1 MSTDLRERLA
11 RIGLDRDALA
21 PYRGRVVS
29 RVSRVSACMLSP
41 FAVMHA
47 ANGRWLLAAITLL
60 ACTMLVLTTFDLR
73 RGRRPAVA
81 VTFGLVGLSAVT
93 AGAIILNGVNALL
106 WAYPVLIAGYF
117 VVPRLRA
124 HALSVFHLLVT
135 SAATSASLGPGVGL
149 RVAATMILILVM
161 LNLVINFVGE
171 LQNTLEV
178 QAITDPLTGAFNRR
192 HFDQHLS
199 FLAVQAHV
207 HQDALVAIDIDHF
220 KSINDLHGHAAGD
233 QVLRGMVETVQ
244 AHTRVTDL
252 LFRTGGEEFMLLLR
266 AVTPEQALRLAE
278 GLRATLAQAPLLP
291 GRPVTVSMGVSLRP
305 SGEPV
310 DRWLKR
316 SDEALYTAKHSGRN
330 CVVLAP
336 AAAEPPA

>member
-1 MSTDLRERLA
+1 MISDLRERLA

-29 RVSRVSACMLSP
+29 RASLVAACMLSP
-41 FAVMHA
+41 LAVLHA

-60 ACTMLVLTTFDLR
+60 ACTMLVLTTVGFR
-73 RGRRPAVA
+73 SGRKPAVA
-81 VTFGLVGLSAVT
+81 VTFGLAGLSAVT
-93 AGAIILNGVNALL
+93 AGAIVINGVEALL

-124 HALSVFHLLVT
+124 HVLSVFHLLAT
-135 SAATSASLGPGVGL
+135 SAAAYASLGTGVGL
-149 RVAATMILILVM
+149 RVAATMILILVL
-161 LNLVINFVGE
+161 LNLVINLVGE

-178 QAITDPLTGAFNRR
+178 QAITDSLTGAFNRR

-199 FLAVQAHV
+199 LLAVQATL

-233 QVLRGMVETVQ
+233 QVLRGMVETVR
-244 AHTRVTDL
+244 ANTRVTDL

-266 AVTPEQALRLAE
+266 AVNPEQALRLAE
-278 GLRATLAQAPLLP
+278 GLRAALAQAPLLP
-291 GRPVTVSMGVSLRP
+291 DRPVTVSMGVSLRP
-305 SGEPV
+305 PGEPV
-310 DRWLKR
+310 DRWLQR
-316 SDEALYTAKHSGRN
+316 SDEALYRAKHGGRN
-330 CVVLAP
+330 RVVMAS
-336 AAAEPPA
+336 PPAESRG